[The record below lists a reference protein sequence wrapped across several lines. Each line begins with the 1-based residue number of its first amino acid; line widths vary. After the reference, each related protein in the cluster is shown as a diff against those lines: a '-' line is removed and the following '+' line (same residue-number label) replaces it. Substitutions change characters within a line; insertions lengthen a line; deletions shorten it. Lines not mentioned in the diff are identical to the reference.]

1 MTEDQ
6 KTLMIIKGAI
16 SDLPAAER
24 EACMELAEHIRQT
37 VKVAGE
43 KVGRFALA
51 LVGAVIAA
59 EP

>member
-1 MTEDQ
+1 
-6 KTLMIIKGAI
+6 MIIKGAI